1 MWGCNDTRDYIKNIS
16 IKLNVYNTTIG
27 LTYQFILYNYG
38 NTFENSRNH
47 SGRRSVSVFQFDR
60 I

>member
-1 MWGCNDTRDYIKNIS
+1 MMRARDYIKNNS

-47 SGRRSVSVFQFDR
+47 SG
-60 I
+60 

>member
-1 MWGCNDTRDYIKNIS
+1 MWGCNDAREYITNNS

-47 SGRRSVSVFQFDR
+47 SGRRSVSVFQFNR